1 MDLHMIYV
9 VKRLT
14 ETDQEDPWS
23 VLKVT
28 KTERKRKRIQNLV

>member
-14 ETDQEDPWS
+14 KTNQEDPWD

-28 KTERKRKRIQNLV
+28 ETERKRERIQNLV